1 LSAQADLLKRTIT
14 GSLATTPSK
23 ANIAG
28 APRLSCVKKIE
39 KTGLEE
45 KLPYLFDNRSCPQ
58 DSTYLKGILG
68 VTVITPSSFRFS
80 MRLACWK
87 TAQRAFRPAQAVI

>member
-1 LSAQADLLKRTIT
+1 MSAQADLLKRTIT

-68 VTVITPSSFRFS
+68 APVNTLSFLQVSLRFALENDAAGLS
-80 MRLACWK
+80 A
-87 TAQRAFRPAQAVI
+87 RPAAT